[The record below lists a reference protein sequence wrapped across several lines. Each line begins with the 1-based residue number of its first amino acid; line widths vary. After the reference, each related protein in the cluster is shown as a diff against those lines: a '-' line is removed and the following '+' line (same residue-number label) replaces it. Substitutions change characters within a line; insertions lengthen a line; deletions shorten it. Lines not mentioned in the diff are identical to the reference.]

1 MNDRLNPTI
10 GRRDL
15 LRVLAAGA
23 GAAAVSATSLTGA
36 AADTFTDLQKTKP
49 RYRLTD
55 DVRAFYRVNR
65 Y

>member
-1 MNDRLNPTI
+1 MDNRASPAI

-15 LRVLAAGA
+15 LRLSILAS
-23 GAAAVSATSLTGA
+23 AVVATAVPLESAL
-36 AADTFTDLQKTKP
+36 ADSFTERQKTKP
-49 RYRLTD
+49 RYRESD